1 MAKQKRGYF
10 FITALII
17 SDALGVALAFLLA
30 YWFRFSGLLFRVM
43 DVPSLAAYL
52 KAMIFVVPIFLLTFR
67 SYQLYADFVTKR
79 RFDIVLRVVK
89 ATVVATLILMAM
101 TFIFRREEFDYSR
114 LVVGIGLGIVIV
126 IVNVFRCILD
136 RVERHRLKRMGER
149 IKMLLLGINRES
161 RYIIENTRKNARR
174 EVIVEG
180 ILSET
185 PIKRGSHL
193 LGAPIL
199 GTLRDYERVLKEKDI
214 DDVVVTIPHLDRK
227 QVEEL
232 MLVAE
237 SHLADFKVIGDL
249 YGMVTRCVGVSYLGN
264 VPFIGLRELPLE
276 RAWNRLIKRVMDTI
290 ISSFAIIISLPLILP
305 IAVAI
310 WLEDGGPVFFT
321 QERVGRDDHKFRLIK
336 FRTMR
341 PDAEKRT
348 GPVWAKENDDRCTR
362 LGRVLRRL
370 NLDEVPQLWNVLVG
384 DMSLVGPRPER
395 PHFVEKFKGEIPRYM
410 SRHKIKSGITGWAQ
424 VNGLRGDTSL
434 AERIKYDIYY
444 MESWSIAFDIKIL
457 FLTFF
462 AFRNA
467 Y

>member
-1 MAKQKRGYF
+1 MAKQKRSYF

-17 SDALGVALAFLLA
+17 SDALAVALSFLIA
-30 YWFRFSGLLFRVM
+30 YWFRFSGILFKVM
-43 DVPSLAAYL
+43 DVPSLAVYL

-67 SYQLYADFVTKR
+67 AYQLYAEFVTKR

-89 ATVVATLILMAM
+89 ATVVAALILMAM
-101 TFIFRREEFDYSR
+101 TFVFRREEFDYSR

-126 IVNVFRCILD
+126 IVNIFRCVLD
-136 RVERHRLKRMGER
+136 RIERRRLKKSGER
-149 IKMLLLGINRES
+149 IKMLLVGVNRES
-161 RYIIENTRKNARR
+161 RHIIESTRKNARR
-174 EVIVEG
+174 EVMVEG
-180 ILSET
+180 VLSET
-185 PIKRGSHL
+185 PMKKGSHL
-193 LGAPIL
+193 LGVPIL
-199 GTLRDYERVLKEKDI
+199 GTLRDYERILKEKDI
-214 DDVVVTIPHLDRK
+214 DDVVVTIPRLDRNA
-227 QVEEL
+227 VEEF
-232 MLVAE
+232 MLAAE
-237 SHLADFKVIGDL
+237 MHLADFKIIGDL

-264 VPFIGLRELPLE
+264 VPFIGLRELPLD
-276 RAWNRLIKRVMDTI
+276 RAWNRFVKRAMDI
-290 ISSFAIIISLPLILP
+290 VFSSLAIIVSLPLMVPVAI
-305 IAVAI
+305 AI

-341 PDAEKRT
+341 PDAEKHT
-348 GPVWAKENDDRCTR
+348 GPVWAKENDIRCTR
-362 LGRVLRRL
+362 LGRVLRKL

-444 MESWSIAFDIKIL
+444 VESWSAAFDIKIL
-457 FLTFF
+457 FLTLF